1 MGIPRIHCVM
11 KFLTGSALVLMMMMR
26 RSRSNHLRLDQPK
39 SPTFCKWFYQY
50 PVYKQQTTQIPHGL
64 NLEWGSTGGPVQLQA
79 KVILWSWSHGQL
91 RRRCIHQPSGK
102 LRLLRTF
109 GFHRIPPI
117 EIMAPAPTKEGS
129 QFEQSNGPQTA
140 PRCFCSMVWG
150 DRRFRRKRSSF
161 KGWNIESMPVQTSAP
176 YFRYLRW
183 LKPSQVFRKCCF
195 HVTCPSRMLFYQ
207 YLPWP
212 L

>member
-11 KFLTGSALVLMMMMR
+11 KFLTGSALILMMMMMM

-50 PVYKQQTTQIPHGL
+50 PAYKQQTTQIPHGL
-64 NLEWGSTGGPVQLQA
+64 NLGWGSTGGPVQLQA

-91 RRRCIHQPSGK
+91 RRRFIHPN
-102 LRLLRTF
+102 
-109 GFHRIPPI
+109 PPQTPFLKV
-117 EIMAPAPTKEGS
+117 ETDHGRS

-140 PRCFCSMVWG
+140 PRCLGVTVG
-150 DRRFRRKRSSF
+150 FRRKRRSF
-161 KGWNIESMPVQTSAP
+161 KGWNMESMPVQTSAP